1 MPVQGVSAVENGED
15 RRVFRQVKFYR
26 IIKDN
31 MKIVFTAFAR
41 GFNRGKRR
49 FRFAFYKDDYFFNA
63 GGSSRSL
70 ALPQDDEVIVGLLVL
85 F

>member
-1 MPVQGVSAVENGED
+1 
-15 RRVFRQVKFYR
+15 
-26 IIKDN
+26 

-49 FRFAFYKDDYFFNA
+49 FRFAFYKDNYFFNA

-70 ALPQDDEVIVGLLVL
+70 ALPQDDEVERELRGRFIKDNYLSYEGDSTQMLVHLL
-85 F
+85 